1 MIIGLA
7 YSIHGHSLPISVV
20 PEVQLTASPQAVLLG
35 GSTMLTCSIIRANP
49 MHYNFTWTRG
59 DGPTTFKFS
68 ETGNTLTLSAVTES
82 DLGVYRCTVNNTAGK
97 GSAMIVLEQGSKY
110 SHHVIKMM
118 SSC

>member
-7 YSIHGHSLPISVV
+7 YSIHGHSLPIPVV

-59 DGPTTFKFS
+59 DGPTTFT
-68 ETGNTLTLSAVTES
+68 ETGNTLTLSNVTES
-82 DLGVYRCTVNNTAGK
+82 DLGVYRCTVTNTAGT
-97 GSAMIVLEQGSKY
+97 GSGTVVLEQGSTCKY
-110 SHHVIKMM
+110 VAHLAT
-118 SSC
+118 CL

>member
-7 YSIHGHSLPISVV
+7 YSIHGHSLPIPVV

-35 GSTMLTCSIIRANP
+35 GSTMLTCSVIRANP

-59 DGPTTFKFS
+59 DGPTTFKFP
-68 ETGNTLTLSAVTES
+68 ETGNILTLSAVTES
-82 DLGVYRCTVNNTAGK
+82 DLGVYRCRVNNTAGK
-97 GSAMIVLEQGSKY
+97 GSGTIVLEQGSKY
-110 SHHVIKMM
+110 SHHLIKMM